1 MSKTSFGLCFKCLKN
16 TSLKSNFW
24 HIFCHILKVEGYFM
38 SKTLKSYKAVEKHLK
53 SNSISLYLKEI
64 DKFPLL
70 TPEEEKELAKRIEM
84 GDTKAKE
91 KLILSNLRFV
101 ISVAKKY
108 QGFGLPLSDLISEG
122 NLGLIT
128 AAERFDYR
136 KGYHFISYAIWWIR
150 QSILKAISEKSRMVR
165 MPMNRTNELMQIW
178 KFSENYLKKTG
189 KRPTE
194 EILSENLLI
203 EKEDIK
209 KILDMSQNYS
219 SLEEIFGNEDN
230 NAEEQVF
237 NSYFNDYELHPED
250 KVLNL
255 SLKEQIN
262 KLLSKLPER
271 ERKIIECRFGLNG
284 EEPQSLSAIGQK
296 LNLTKERIRQI
307 EQWALEQL
315 KNSEGA
321 KALYAY
327 LN

>member
-1 MSKTSFGLCFKCLKN
+1 
-16 TSLKSNFW
+16 
-24 HIFCHILKVEGYFM
+24 M

>member
-1 MSKTSFGLCFKCLKN
+1 
-16 TSLKSNFW
+16 
-24 HIFCHILKVEGYFM
+24 M

-230 NAEEQVF
+230 NAEEHVF

>member
-1 MSKTSFGLCFKCLKN
+1 
-16 TSLKSNFW
+16 
-24 HIFCHILKVEGYFM
+24 
-38 SKTLKSYKAVEKHLK
+38 VEKHLK

-230 NAEEQVF
+230 NAEEQIF

>member
-1 MSKTSFGLCFKCLKN
+1 
-16 TSLKSNFW
+16 
-24 HIFCHILKVEGYFM
+24 M

-230 NAEEQVF
+230 NAEEQIF